1 MAITFLEK
9 SLSAIKTIVGTAND
23 REIKKL
29 QPMVESINSLEQK
42 MIAFSDSELREQTKI
57 LKDRVEDGESL
68 EDLLIESFALVR
80 EAGKRVLQMRHFD
93 VQLVGGIVL
102 HRGKI
107 SEMKTGEGKTLVATL
122 PAFLNALAGKGVHIV
137 TVNDYLAKRDSEWM
151 GQVFEFLGLTVGCI
165 QHSMDDE
172 ERKEAY
178 LCDITY
184 GTNNEF
190 GFDYLRD
197 NMKFERG
204 SRVQRDLSFAIVD
217 EVDSILIDEARTP
230 LIISGPAEEA
240 TKLYLSVNRIIKRLL
255 QEEDQES
262 KPEISEDDYVE
273 GGKDA
278 ISKKQYKYLIV
289 DEKSR
294 TANLKEKGGVEA
306 EKILISAGILDEGKS
321 LYDMESI
328 SVLHH
333 VEQSLKAHIIFTKDI
348 DYVVKDG
355 QVIIVDEFTG
365 RLTPGRRFGDGLH
378 QALEAKEKV
387 EVQEENI
394 TLATITFQ
402 NYFRLYKKLSGM
414 TGTADTEAKE
424 FKEIYNLDVVV
435 IPTNKT
441 LIRIEHPDV
450 IYKTENEKMNAVVEE
465 LSECYKSGRPV
476 LVGTINIDKSEQL
489 SKILKKRG
497 VPHHILNA
505 KHHAHEAEIIAQ
517 AGRKSAITISTNM
530 AGRGTDILLGGNPEF
545 LLNNS
550 KKKDVSEIDDLLKEF
565 TKQCEAEREEVIAL
579 GGLHVLATE
588 RHESRRIDNQL
599 RGRSGRQGDPGSSRF
614 YLSLEDDLLRIFGS
628 DRIKGLMEKLGMEE
642 GVPIEA
648 KMVTRSIEGAQKRVE
663 SHHFE
668 MRKNILEYD
677 DVMNMQR
684 DVIYSLR
691 RTMLD
696 GEDITEQIKEM
707 VKNLLDGIL
716 NSIFSESTHFEEWD
730 IESFKTSMESQFSI
744 SSNVNG
750 FKIAFEKNE
759 CVLNLEDET
768 LEEIKEKV
776 HSLVLDILEK
786 KYSHLGEDLFQ
797 EWQMMVY
804 LQILDSHWKEHL
816 TNIDHLKEG
825 IGLRGYA
832 QVNPLNEYKKEAYQ
846 MFEELTEKIES
857 DTIMYLYR
865 LDVSEDG
872 ELLTKQDENQDLVY
886 THQELSSFDNVS
898 EESSVQTMTPVRR
911 SDPKVGRNSPC
922 PCGSGKKY
930 KFCCGK

>member
-9 SLSAIKTIVGTAND
+9 SLSAIKTIVGSAND

-29 QPMVESINSLEQK
+29 QPMVESITSLEEK
-42 MIAFSDSELREQTKI
+42 LIGFTNSELQEQTQI
-57 LKDRVEDGESL
+57 LKNRVKEGESL
-68 EDLLIESFALVR
+68 EDLLVESFALVR

-151 GQVFEFLGLTVGCI
+151 GQVFRFLGLTVGCI

-172 ERKEAY
+172 ERREAY

-262 KPEISEDDYVE
+262 QSEPSEEAYVE
-273 GGKDA
+273 GGKDV

-294 TANLKEKGGVEA
+294 TVNLKEKGGVEA

-387 EVQEENI
+387 EVQEENV

-402 NYFRLYKKLSGM
+402 NYFRLYEKLSGM

-489 SKILKKRG
+489 SKVLKKRG

-550 KKKDVSEIDDLLKEF
+550 KKKDVSENHDLLEEY

-707 VKNLLDGIL
+707 VKNVLDGIL
-716 NSIFSESTHFEEWD
+716 DSFFPESVHFEEWD
-730 IESFKTSMESQFSI
+730 MDSFKTSIESQFSI
-744 SSNVNG
+744 RSNVNG
-750 FKIAFEKNE
+750 YQISFEKNE

-768 LEEIKEKV
+768 LEEIREKV
-776 HSLVLDILEK
+776 HSLVMDILHN
-786 KYSHLGEDLFQ
+786 KYSHLGEEMFQ

-846 MFEELTEKIES
+846 MFEELTEKIEV
-857 DTIMYLYR
+857 DTVMYLYR

-872 ELLTKQDENQDLVY
+872 ELLTKQDESQELVY
-886 THQELSSFDNVS
+886 THQEVTGFDDVS
-898 EESSVQTMTPVRR
+898 EDSSVQTMTPVRR

>member
-1 MAITFLEK
+1 MPITFLEK

-29 QPMVESINSLEQK
+29 QPMVDSINALENK
-42 MIAFSDSELREQTKI
+42 MMEFSDAELCSQTQI
-57 LKDRVEDGESL
+57 LKDRVKDGESL
-68 EDLLIESFALVR
+68 EEVLIESFALVR

-93 VQLVGGIVL
+93 VQLVGGVVL
-102 HRGKI
+102 HTGKI

-122 PAFLNALAGKGVHIV
+122 PAFLNALAGNGVHIV

-151 GQVFEFLGLTVGCI
+151 GQVYRFLGLTVGCI

-172 ERKEAY
+172 ERRQAY

-197 NMKFERG
+197 NMKFEKG

-255 QEEDQES
+255 QEEDQDS
-262 KPEISEDDYVE
+262 KPEVNEGDYVE

-294 TANLKEKGGVEA
+294 TVNLKEKGGVEA

-435 IPTNKT
+435 IPTNKI
-441 LIRIEHPDV
+441 LIRLEYPDV
-450 IYKTENEKMNAVVEE
+450 IYKTDSEKMNAVVEE

-550 KKKDVSEIDDLLKEF
+550 KHKDEQENDILLQKYTE
-565 TKQCEAEREEVIAL
+565 QCEAEREEVIAL

-691 RTMLD
+691 RNMLD
-696 GEDITEQIKEM
+696 GEDVTQQIKEM
-707 VKNLLDGIL
+707 VKNIVDGIL
-716 NSIFSESTHFEEWD
+716 DSHFPDSVHFEEWELD
-730 IESFKTSMESQFSI
+730 SFKSSMESQFSI
-744 SSNVNG
+744 SSKVNDYQ
-750 FKIAFEKNE
+750 IVFENTDY
-759 CVLNLEDET
+759 VLNLEDET
-768 LEEIKEKV
+768 VEEIKEKV
-776 HSLVLDILEK
+776 HSMVKDILEK
-786 KYSHLGEDLFQ
+786 KYSHLGEELFQ

-832 QVNPLNEYKKEAYQ
+832 QVNPLNEYKNLQKK
-846 MFEELTEKIES
+846 LNLI
-857 DTIMYLYR
+857 
-865 LDVSEDG
+865 
-872 ELLTKQDENQDLVY
+872 
-886 THQELSSFDNVS
+886 
-898 EESSVQTMTPVRR
+898 R
-911 SDPKVGRNSPC
+911 SCIYID
-922 PCGSGKKY
+922 
-930 KFCCGK
+930 